1 MFPLSFAQR
10 RLWFLGRL
18 EGPSAAHNIPVV
30 LRLSG
35 TLDRAAFGAALRDVI
50 GRHEVLRT
58 VYPAVDGTPQQKILP
73 LDEAGFQLVTAEVAP
88 AELAGEVARATGHAF
103 DFAVE
108 IPVRAWLFSEAPDEH
123 VLVFVVHHIAADGW
137 SMGPLMRDLSAA
149 YRARLAGR
157 APGWEPLPV
166 QYADY
171 ALWQRE
177 LLGEEDDPES
187 LLNEQVGY
195 WRDAL
200 AGVPEELTL
209 PTDRPRPATASYR
222 GVTAT
227 FDVPA
232 AAHGRLLD
240 VVRENG
246 STLFMGL
253 HAALAILLSRLGAGT
268 DLPIG
273 TVVAGRNDEGLD
285 DLVGCFVNNLVIR
298 SDVSGA
304 PTFAEVLRR
313 VRESVLDAFAHQ
325 DVPFEKLVE
334 DLAPARSMAR
344 HPLFQVMATVQSAD
358 LVSKR
363 GAGRSLDLPGLR
375 VGPLTGTHEMGE
387 FDLDVVLMERFD
399 ESGRPAGLTG
409 TVIGAADLFDAAT
422 VERTAAQLA
431 RVLEAVALDPASR
444 VGSVDVLGE
453 VERRRLLVEW
463 NATGVAESVG

>member
-10 RLWFLGRL
+10 RLWFLGQL

-35 TLDRAAFGAALRDVI
+35 TLDREAFGAALRDVVE
-50 GRHEVLRT
+50 RHEVLRT
-58 VYPAVDGTPQQKILP
+58 VYPAVDGTPHQRILP
-73 LDEAGFQLVTAEVAP
+73 SADVGFRLIVSDVAP
-88 AELAGEVARATGHAF
+88 ADLESEVARATGTAF

-108 IPVRAWLFSEAPDEH
+108 VPVRAWLFAEAPDEH

-137 SMGPLMRDLSAA
+137 SMGPLMRDLSGA
-149 YRARLAGR
+149 YRARLAGQE
-157 APGWEPLPV
+157 PGWEPLPV

-187 LLNEQVGY
+187 LLNEQVAY
-195 WRDAL
+195 WRDTL
-200 AGVPEELTL
+200 AGAPEELTL
-209 PTDRPRPATASYR
+209 PTDRPRPAAASYR
-222 GVTAT
+222 GVTAS
-227 FDVPA
+227 FGVPA
-232 AAHGRLLD
+232 EAHRKLLE

-253 HAALAILLSRLGAGT
+253 HAALAVLLSRLGAGT

-304 PTFAEVLRR
+304 PTFVEVLRR
-313 VRESVLDAFAHQ
+313 VREATLDAFAHQ

-334 DLAPARSMAR
+334 ELAPARSMAR
-344 HPLFQVMATVQSAD
+344 HPLFQVMATVQSTD

-387 FDLDVVLMERFD
+387 FDLDVVLVERFD
-399 ESGRPAGLTG
+399 EAGRPAGLTG
-409 TVIGAADLFDAAT
+409 TVIGAADLFDAASI
-422 VERTAAQLA
+422 ERTAAQLA
-431 RVLEAVALDPASR
+431 RVLEAVATDPGVG

-453 VERRRLLVEW
+453 VERRRVLVEW
-463 NATGVAESVG
+463 NATGAVES